1 MAQNRIMIIGGDN
14 SSDLYG
20 ASLAQALKEIIPDLA
35 LLGVG
40 GALMQDSGVELI
52 YNISELE
59 NLGGFEA
66 LRASHVVKRLIQ
78 RISESMDQ
86 FQPGLIV
93 QIGLPVFSLK
103 LIELAKTKEIPVAYY
118 NSPLN
123 WGTEE
128 VKISRLAEAV
138 DLVIGV
144 SRYETELCQ
153 NYGIA
158 VEFAGHPL
166 VDIADAK
173 PGRKTAQELNLTPG
187 KPILALIPG
196 LRETEV
202 NVYLPTLFKAVN
214 RINMEGRSIQTVVTV
229 PQSVSQEC
237 CNKLIEKWDVDT
249 VTFTDDVHSVLSCA
263 DAAVVTSG
271 SASIMAALSQ
281 VPAVAIHK
289 VTAATYLFN
298 KMLLRKPPFA
308 MINFLM
314 QDYVIPELVQ
324 NDFTEAKVAEAVITL
339 LEDQNSRLEYLEK
352 LQRLPEEFG
361 TSGAVERAARIIAK
375 MLKTG

>member
-20 ASLAQALKEIIPDLA
+20 ASLAQALKEIIPALA

-128 VKISRLAEAV
+128 VKISRLAEEW
-138 DLVIGV
+138 I
-144 SRYETELCQ
+144 
-153 NYGIA
+153 
-158 VEFAGHPL
+158 
-166 VDIADAK
+166 
-173 PGRKTAQELNLTPG
+173 
-187 KPILALIPG
+187 
-196 LRETEV
+196 
-202 NVYLPTLFKAVN
+202 
-214 RINMEGRSIQTVVTV
+214 
-229 PQSVSQEC
+229 
-237 CNKLIEKWDVDT
+237 W
-249 VTFTDDVHSVLSCA
+249 
-263 DAAVVTSG
+263 
-271 SASIMAALSQ
+271 
-281 VPAVAIHK
+281 
-289 VTAATYLFN
+289 
-298 KMLLRKPPFA
+298 
-308 MINFLM
+308 
-314 QDYVIPELVQ
+314 
-324 NDFTEAKVAEAVITL
+324 
-339 LEDQNSRLEYLEK
+339 
-352 LQRLPEEFG
+352 
-361 TSGAVERAARIIAK
+361 
-375 MLKTG
+375 

>member
-1 MAQNRIMIIGGDN
+1 
-14 SSDLYG
+14 
-20 ASLAQALKEIIPDLA
+20 
-35 LLGVG
+35 
-40 GALMQDSGVELI
+40 MQDSGVELI

-78 RISESMDQ
+78 RISESCGSISARADCADW
-86 FQPGLIV
+86 PACIH
-93 QIGLPVFSLK
+93 LK

-237 CNKLIEKWDVDT
+237 CNKLIEKWDVDA

-289 VTAATYLFN
+289 VTAATYLLIKCCCGN
-298 KMLLRKPPFA
+298 LLC
-308 MINFLM
+308 
-314 QDYVIPELVQ
+314 
-324 NDFTEAKVAEAVITL
+324 ND
-339 LEDQNSRLEYLEK
+339 
-352 LQRLPEEFG
+352 
-361 TSGAVERAARIIAK
+361 
-375 MLKTG
+375 